1 MQGRSHAPSVPSQYA
16 SIVLP
21 GGESAAASLGV
32 GFRSFPSQT
41 QLCRP
46 EASTQR
52 LAGA

>member
-1 MQGRSHAPSVPSQYA
+1 MQGRSHAPIVPSQYA

-21 GGESAAASLGV
+21 GGESAASLGV

-41 QLCRP
+41 QLCPP